1 MDPLP
6 GPVHV
11 SVWNRSSWRPA
22 GILIHRPRTLEVP
35 DRACEHGIPVT
46 GPTRTLIDLA
56 GLVSRTQLRRA
67 LEAADRLELLDPSD
81 LARRCEQ
88 SRGRKGS
95 GRLLSLLAHYRPV
108 PETRSELERRFLR
121 LCDEAALP
129 RPAVNVVVEGFEVDF
144 AWLDEGVVV
153 ELDGYEY
160 HGDRTAFERDRR
172 RDVALQVAGFR
183 ALRFTHRR
191 LVDEPDYVIAELRQ
205 ALASDV

>member
-1 MDPLP
+1 VTRGQLLDRGFTRHQIQRRVHAGWLMPVHLGVDRVGSRRMTHRVSAAALWRLMDPLP

-11 SVWNRSSWRPA
+11 SVWNRGSWRPA
-22 GILIHRPRTLEVP
+22 GILIQRPRTLEVP

-95 GRLLSLLAHYRPV
+95 GRLLSLRAHYRPV

-144 AWLDEGVVV
+144 AWLGEG
-153 ELDGYEY
+153 
-160 HGDRTAFERDRR
+160 
-172 RDVALQVAGFR
+172 
-183 ALRFTHRR
+183 
-191 LVDEPDYVIAELRQ
+191 
-205 ALASDV
+205 S